1 MNRVRI
7 TEQEL
12 RNLIA
17 ESVQGV
23 LNEIG
28 DTPAGQ
34 WMLGRLAGRQR
45 NREYPDEVSLY
56 TLPIRSQG
64 KISKT
69 TTDANDYGD
78 DDYDSPFQR
87 GFDLENN
94 KWRGNYPDFDSHHAD
109 EREESLRGY
118 GDAMTSMIQHHSN
131 KALKESNNN
140 QYICQKKVRLT
151 EGELRSIIRTAILEA
166 VDESGIGLIGA
177 RNAAMANLKKRIGLG
192 VRKRI
197 RPDGSVEDQQQRYN
211 DREKSMIED
220 INKKFVEEFGT
231 EGADLP
237 CSAWYF
243 GIPVYSFH
251 FKVKRIEQI
260 NAHNF
265 SFVGDFSVDNID
277 AVPETLR
284 PVVIPRNPNNV
295 ILVYTFAKR
304 EMKFTRKKT
313 GLTMTPH
320 NDGSNGWNKLLKF
333 VGTYNEGYSIVA
345 R

>member
-1 MNRVRI
+1 
-7 TEQEL
+7 
-12 RNLIA
+12 
-17 ESVQGV
+17 
-23 LNEIG
+23 
-28 DTPAGQ
+28 
-34 WMLGRLAGRQR
+34 
-45 NREYPDEVSLY
+45 
-56 TLPIRSQG
+56 
-64 KISKT
+64 
-69 TTDANDYGD
+69 
-78 DDYDSPFQR
+78 
-87 GFDLENN
+87 
-94 KWRGNYPDFDSHHAD
+94 
-109 EREESLRGY
+109 
-118 GDAMTSMIQHHSN
+118 
-131 KALKESNNN
+131 
-140 QYICQKKVRLT
+140 
-151 EGELRSIIRTAILEA
+151 
-166 VDESGIGLIGA
+166 
-177 RNAAMANLKKRIGLG
+177 MANLKKRIGLG

-220 INKKFVEEFGT
+220 INKQFVKEFGT
-231 EGADLP
+231 EGVDLP

-243 GIPVYSFH
+243 GNPVYGFH
-251 FKVKRIEQI
+251 FKVKKIEQI

-284 PVVIPRNPNNV
+284 PVVIPKNLNNV

-320 NDGSNGWNKLLKF
+320 NDGSTGWNKLLKF